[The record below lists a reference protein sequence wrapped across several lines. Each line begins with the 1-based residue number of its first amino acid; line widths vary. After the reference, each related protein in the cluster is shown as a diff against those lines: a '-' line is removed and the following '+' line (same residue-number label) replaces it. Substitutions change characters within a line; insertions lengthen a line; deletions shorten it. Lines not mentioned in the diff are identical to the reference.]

1 MKTQNIARISIGVI
15 TVISALTVMVHPI
28 MAIDSFC
35 DQHFDHGPTL
45 SETIGKEHCENP
57 MTQINYHGVNLTV
70 TNMINKT
77 TFQVGENITVVPEL
91 TNAGNRNV
99 TIGYCGQLFVTLTM
113 DESDKIVS
121 PQYSWAC
128 PLFGKG
134 VTLPSNSS
142 TTGEGYGQI
151 IALHTPGN
159 YTIRSIASFGGES
172 NSIVLWSEPIQI
184 TIIQEKYVHNETNS
198 INQTSSNATGISNQ
212 IGKNI
217 VLEVPSDITKSKYTL
232 DPQKE
237 KLAREKQ
244 QILVDTLIS
253 EEERYGGFQ
262 NRTQNFPWSGISYD
276 YVDNAL
282 EVHILPEYF
291 NADAFP
297 KYFEKIRSIVGN
309 DIDVAISPLPYA
321 EHPEGYSSILVI
333 LIIITI
339 VIVASIIVF
348 LFVRKKK

>member
-1 MKTQNIARISIGVI
+1 MGVI

-99 TIGYCGQLFVTLTM
+99 TIGYCGQLFVTLAM

-184 TIIQEKYVHNETNS
+184 TIIQEKYVHNETLPCYGYGCGQNS
-198 INQTSSNATGISNQ
+198 SVLKQSSLEKQLGLTGPPRSLLQEQLDLARIEVANKQIDELRANDVNNAIISISIGIPISAGIS
-212 IGKNI
+212 I
-217 VLEVPSDITKSKYTL
+217 
-232 DPQKE
+232 
-237 KLAREKQ
+237 
-244 QILVDTLIS
+244 
-253 EEERYGGFQ
+253 
-262 NRTQNFPWSGISYD
+262 
-276 YVDNAL
+276 AL
-282 EVHILPEYF
+282 
-291 NADAFP
+291 
-297 KYFEKIRSIVGN
+297 
-309 DIDVAISPLPYA
+309 
-321 EHPEGYSSILVI
+321 
-333 LIIITI
+333 
-339 VIVASIIVF
+339 F
-348 LFVRKKK
+348 LFTRKGK

>member
-142 TTGEGYGQI
+142 TIGEGYGQI

-184 TIIQEKYVHNETNS
+184 TIIQEKYVHNETLPCYGYGCGQNS
-198 INQTSSNATGISNQ
+198 SVLKQSSLEKQLGLTGPPRSLLQEQLDLARIEVANKQIDELRANDVNNAIISISIGIPISAGIS
-212 IGKNI
+212 I
-217 VLEVPSDITKSKYTL
+217 
-232 DPQKE
+232 
-237 KLAREKQ
+237 
-244 QILVDTLIS
+244 
-253 EEERYGGFQ
+253 
-262 NRTQNFPWSGISYD
+262 
-276 YVDNAL
+276 AL
-282 EVHILPEYF
+282 
-291 NADAFP
+291 
-297 KYFEKIRSIVGN
+297 
-309 DIDVAISPLPYA
+309 
-321 EHPEGYSSILVI
+321 
-333 LIIITI
+333 
-339 VIVASIIVF
+339 F
-348 LFVRKKK
+348 LFTRKGK